1 MDCSRTLAMVL
12 LVSALGLLSAGRAMG
27 QSDTP
32 NSLGNSCAS
41 MPKNGCVLR
50 ASWYGERFHGQPMSN
65 GKTFNMLDPSI
76 AAHKD
81 LPFGTRLW
89 LTYQKTGRSIEVVV
103 RDRGPYVL
111 GRSLDLSFAAAEK
124 LGFRREGHVELTVD
138 YVVVPAPKGASK
150 ANHSGRAK
158 QFGS

>member
-1 MDCSRTLAMVL
+1 
-12 LVSALGLLSAGRAMG
+12 
-27 QSDTP
+27 
-32 NSLGNSCAS
+32 
-41 MPKNGCVLR
+41 
-50 ASWYGERFHGQPMSN
+50 MSN
-65 GKTFNMLDPSI
+65 GKIFNMLDPSI

-103 RDRGPYVL
+103 RDRGPFVF

-124 LGFRREGHVELTVD
+124 LGFRREGHALLIVN
-138 YVVVPAPKGASK
+138 YVAVPAPKGASR

-158 QFGS
+158 QFGG